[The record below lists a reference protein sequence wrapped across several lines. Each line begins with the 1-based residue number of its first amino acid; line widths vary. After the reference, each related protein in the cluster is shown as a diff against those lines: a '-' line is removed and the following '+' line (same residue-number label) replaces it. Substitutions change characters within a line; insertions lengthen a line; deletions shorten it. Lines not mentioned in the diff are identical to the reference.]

1 MLNKLC
7 ILLVG
12 WGMSGA
18 LLAAVNTMTIAN
30 LPSSGL
36 EDQPLCFNSLT
47 GKMGKCSNY
56 SEIPVD
62 CSSGEKL
69 QDAINALQPSG
80 RRVLVITGECAEDI
94 YLHRDNT
101 VFRSADPLN
110 RANIKTQTKQINIF
124 RSKDVSFEDI
134 TISNGFGGIAMF
146 DQSLVDLNGVEIT
159 GNTVMGGVDV
169 YNQSTA
175 VIGSNN
181 VLGPN
186 GSAYA
191 IGARN
196 GSQVVVWSDNNAFNS
211 SNTAWATIYLSGA
224 GMGMWGN
231 NIAVD
236 GPFYLDNNA
245 VLRGKAGINYT
256 GIRQS
261 GITSN
266 SIAWLDTV
274 THMGDI
280 QLEYGG
286 VLYAYNGSV
295 LGSVTGNL
303 NSSVF
308 VDAFSSI
315 QGAAISRGSHMRFW
329 GTANGNMQIN
339 PSASI
344 EVAGSGDLNS
354 NTLYLCGIANDA
366 SSVDPIA
373 AATGTV
379 STTCPPPA
387 PSPAKSATFQLPMR
401 LPGYPGRMYGNEW
414 KNLP

>member
-1 MLNKLC
+1 
-7 ILLVG
+7 
-12 WGMSGA
+12 
-18 LLAAVNTMTIAN
+18 
-30 LPSSGL
+30 
-36 EDQPLCFNSLT
+36 
-47 GKMGKCSNY
+47 
-56 SEIPVD
+56 
-62 CSSGEKL
+62 
-69 QDAINALQPSG
+69 
-80 RRVLVITGECAEDI
+80 
-94 YLHRDNT
+94 
-101 VFRSADPLN
+101 
-110 RANIKTQTKQINIF
+110 
-124 RSKDVSFEDI
+124 
-134 TISNGFGGIAMF
+134 
-146 DQSLVDLNGVEIT
+146 
-159 GNTVMGGVDV
+159 
-169 YNQSTA
+169 
-175 VIGSNN
+175 
-181 VLGPN
+181 
-186 GSAYA
+186 
-191 IGARN
+191 
-196 GSQVVVWSDNNAFNS
+196 
-211 SNTAWATIYLSGA
+211 
-224 GMGMWGN
+224 
-231 NIAVD
+231 
-236 GPFYLDNNA
+236 
-245 VLRGKAGINYT
+245 
-256 GIRQS
+256 
-261 GITSN
+261 
-266 SIAWLDTV
+266 
-274 THMGDI
+274 MGDI